1 MSMKAFS
8 RIRAGLALLRP
19 REFAISQFRC
29 PFCGPSVFV
38 RLRKEP
44 NGIRCVR
51 CGASAVHLALGWGLV
66 DYAPPLAASDVCELS
81 ARGPLVAYLKR
92 KAKSVA
98 LSEYFA
104 DAEPGSERNGVRC
117 EDVQRLTYADESF
130 DLVTHTEVLEHVPD
144 DERALAELYR
154 VLRPGGTMIFTVPLH
169 RGYDTIERAR
179 LVDGRIEH
187 LLEPVYHLDPLRRE
201 GILAYRDYGWS
212 LVERLAGFGF
222 VDARQVLL
230 HDRVPWTWDSPVIM
244 ARKPVRS
251 A

>member
-1 MSMKAFS
+1 MNPFS
-8 RIRAGLALLRP
+8 RISAGLKLLRL
-19 REFAISQFRC
+19 REFAVKAFRC
-29 PFCGPSVFV
+29 PFCGPSLFV
-38 RLRKEP
+38 RLCNEP
-44 NGIRCVR
+44 IGIRCVR

-66 DYAPPLAASDVCELS
+66 DYAPPLETSDACELS
-81 ARGPLVAYLKR
+81 ARGPLVAYLRR

-104 DAEPGSERNGVRC
+104 DAEPGSMRNGVRC
-117 EDVQRLTYADESF
+117 EDVQRLSYADASF

-144 DERALAELYR
+144 DTRAFAELFR

-179 LVDGRIEH
+179 LVDGRVEH

-201 GILAYRDYGWS
+201 GILAFRDYGWS
-212 LVERLAGFGF
+212 LVERLTGFGF

-251 A
+251 T